1 MWRDTDTFEITMPL
15 GYAVDDL
22 PPSANADYPFAS
34 YHSKTEVNGNV
45 LRYTRSV
52 EVKQLAV
59 PLEQMADLKRFYQI
73 INGDERNT
81 AVLSPEWPN
90 KQLFLEHGYAAA
102 LCPALALRIAAS
114 KIPSVSEDWQ

>member
-1 MWRDTDTFEITMPL
+1 
-15 GYAVDDL
+15 V
-22 PPSANADYPFAS
+22 DYPFGS

-45 LRYTRSV
+45 LRYTRSM

-59 PLEQMADLKRFYQI
+59 ALDKVADLKRFYPI

-81 AVLSPEWPN
+81 AALKPAVAQQTGCWRN
-90 KQLFLEHGYAAA
+90 TAYAAA
-102 LCPALALRIAAS
+102 LWPALALRIAAS